1 MSPALPCR
9 FALAGAAVVTAL
21 LAPLL
26 ITDPA
31 HAVSWPGHS
40 SRSSHTHH
48 HTAAARAPQ
57 VAPLYI
63 ADGVRAEM
71 RRRTQPN
78 REVIGGMWERF
89 SEDPEPLVHVAWEQ
103 IHQQG
108 LAGIRGISIT
118 GQPRIYYSV
127 PMGRTVGHIEEYRP
141 DGRVVSH
148 PTTELQLTID
158 TDRALTAAEPGWPV
172 PKVFLGSGTP
182 ARLVRHEQPNPG
194 SSAGWGVFS
203 GGADDF
209 TREAWRRAKVM
220 GITPRPEITDDG
232 ERVHVYIV
240 PMGQDRVIGHFE
252 QYGAN
257 GRVERHPSSTVRVTV
272 LLNSD
277 GSETIIDGEPV
288 LDPGPVANSPTAD
301 GRSLPMYRDFERARG

>member
-1 MSPALPCR
+1 
-9 FALAGAAVVTAL
+9 VVTAL

-26 ITDPA
+26 ITGPA
-31 HAVSWPGHS
+31 HAVSWPGRS
-40 SRSSHTHH
+40 SRNFHTH

-57 VAPLYI
+57 VAPLYV
-63 ADGVRAEM
+63 ADGVRAEL
-71 RRRTQPN
+71 RRRTRPN

-89 SEDPEPLVHVAWEQ
+89 SEDPESLVHAAWEQ

-108 LAGIRGISIT
+108 LAGIRGT
-118 GQPRIYYSV
+118 NFEGQPRISYRV

-148 PTTELQLTID
+148 PTTELLLSID
-158 TDRALTAAEPGWPV
+158 TERALTSAEPSWPV
-172 PKVFLGSGTP
+172 PRMFFKPDTT
-182 ARLVRHEQPNPG
+182 ARLARHEQPNPG
-194 SSAGWGVFS
+194 SPGGWSVFS
-203 GGADDF
+203 GDADSF

-220 GITPRPEITDDG
+220 GITPVPEITDDG

-252 QYGAN
+252 QYGAA

-272 LLNSD
+272 EML
-277 GSETIIDGEPV
+277 SEGEAIIDGEPV
-288 LDPGPVANSPTAD
+288 LDPGPGPVANSPTAD
-301 GRSLPMYRDFERARG
+301 GRTLPPYEG